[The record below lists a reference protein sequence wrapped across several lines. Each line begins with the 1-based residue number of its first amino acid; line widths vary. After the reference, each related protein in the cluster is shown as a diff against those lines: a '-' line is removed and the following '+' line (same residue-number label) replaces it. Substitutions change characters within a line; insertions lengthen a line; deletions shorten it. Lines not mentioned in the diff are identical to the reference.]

1 MENASKA
8 LMIAAEVL
16 LGIMVLGLLIVV
28 ATMFANFS
36 RNMNKKIAAD
46 EVLIYNNHYTQFS
59 GRVDITAQ
67 EIATTINFA
76 KKNNDNYELSRT
88 NSEHSN
94 FYTTVFIEGQ
104 NFFNSLIYIKNN
116 NQYKNWITF
125 NTKVRKFIKENNM
138 QLYSCNVESVTVSGK
153 NIKTKMMSETDPNR
167 GIVLNSETG
176 RVQKIVFKKTNIPD
190 FDVKT
195 RNDYSININ

>member
-16 LGIMVLGLLIVV
+16 IGIMVLGLLVVV

-46 EVLIYNNHYTQFS
+46 EVLIYNNHYTQFN

-76 KKNNDNYELSRT
+76 KKNNDNYEISRT
-88 NSEHSN
+88 NTENSN
-94 FYTTVFIEGQ
+94 FYTTVFIKND
-104 NFFNSLIYIKNN
+104 NFFNNSSYIRNN
-116 NQYKNWITF
+116 IMYNNWISF
-125 NTKVRKFIKENNM
+125 NNTVRDFVKANNM
-138 QLYSCNVESVTVSGK
+138 KLYSCNVQNVT
-153 NIKTKMMSETDPNR
+153 PNPGDSKKIR
-167 GIVLNSETG
+167 TTRKPLGSDITLNNETG
-176 RVQKIVFKKTNIPD
+176 RVEKIIFIETNISGLT
-190 FDVKT
+190 VET
-195 RNDYSININ
+195 RNEYEINVN